1 MCLYNL
7 IADGKSDART
17 LILVA
22 GMKPLEKLENR
33 RVKLRVDP
41 NSVIGD
47 GNRDVSLRFRTT
59 FDARRIRNDP
69 NVSLDF
75 NPRIWALVI
84 LYTIGDE
91 IGQ

>member
-1 MCLYNL
+1 MCLYYL

-17 LILVA
+17 LVLVA

-59 FDARRIRNDP
+59 LDVRRIRNDP
-69 NVSLDF
+69 NVPLDF
-75 NPRIWALVI
+75 NPRHRILVVF
-84 LYTIGDE
+84 YTITDE